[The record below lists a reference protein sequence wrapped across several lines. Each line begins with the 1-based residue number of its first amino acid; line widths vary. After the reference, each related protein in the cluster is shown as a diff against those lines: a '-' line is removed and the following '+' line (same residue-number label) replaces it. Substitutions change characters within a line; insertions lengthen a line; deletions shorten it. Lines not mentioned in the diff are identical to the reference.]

1 MRITKIFTNFF
12 ESEKSA
18 GLILI
23 ACTMLSLLFSNSAL
37 GHEYMDIWHISIGGM
52 SLEHWINDGLMAI
65 FFLMVGLE
73 LEREVYNG
81 ELSNFKEALLPFTA
95 ALGGMIVPALIFYVF
110 NKGELSQSGIGIPM
124 ATDIAFALGI
134 LSLLGQRVPLALKV
148 FLTALAVIDDLGAI
162 VIIALFYT
170 KSISWTYLLGVA
182 FIMLFLFL
190 LNRKKVYVLW
200 PYLIGGIILWYCMLK
215 SGVHASISGV
225 LLAFVIPFGSGSE
238 DSISN
243 KLEKALHVPVALFI
257 IPIFALANTAF
268 VIEKFSLQTITS
280 PLDLGII
287 LGLTLGKPIGI
298 FLFSFILVS
307 LGWSK
312 LSPTICWNHILG
324 AGCLGGIGFTMS
336 IFVSFLAFDDVHL
349 VNQAKLAILIASSL
363 SAIIGYWILSRVCK
377 KNVI

>member
-23 ACTMLSLLFSNSAL
+23 ACTAISLVLSNSTL
-37 GHEYMDIWHISIGGM
+37 GHEYMDVWHIKFAGM

-81 ELSNFKEALLPFTA
+81 ELSNFKEALLPFSA
-95 ALGGMIVPALIFYVF
+95 ALGGMILPALIFYLL
-110 NKGELSQSGIGIPM
+110 NRGETTQAGIGIPM

-134 LSLLGQRVPLALKV
+134 LSLLGSRVPLALKV

-162 VIIALFYT
+162 IIIALFYT
-170 KSISWTYLLGVA
+170 KTLVWQYLLGSA
-182 FIMLFLFL
+182 IIMLILL
-190 LNRKKVYVLW
+190 ILNRKKIYVLW
-200 PYLIGGIILWYCMLK
+200 PYLIGGLILWYCMLK

-238 DSISN
+238 NSISN
-243 KLEKALHVPVALFI
+243 KLEKSLHTPVALFI
-257 IPIFALANTAF
+257 IPIFALVNTAF
-268 VIEKFSLQTITS
+268 VIEGFSFMTLMS
-280 PLDLGII
+280 SLDVGII
-287 LGLTLGKPIGI
+287 LGLVLGKPLGI
-298 FLFSFILVS
+298 FLFSYIVVL

-312 LSPTICWNHILG
+312 LSTTMSWKHILG

-336 IFVSFLAFDDVHL
+336 IFVSFLAFDNVQF
-349 VNQAKLAILIASSL
+349 VNQAKLAILIASTI
-363 SAIIGYWILSRVCK
+363 SALIGYLVLSKVCK
-377 KNVI
+377 

>member
-23 ACTMLSLLFSNSAL
+23 GCTLMSLLLSNSVH
-37 GHEYMDIWHISIGGM
+37 GQEYMSIWHIQVAGM
-52 SLEHWINDGLMAI
+52 SIEHWINDGLMAI

-73 LEREVYNG
+73 LEREIYNG
-81 ELSNFKEALLPFTA
+81 ELSNFKEALLPFSA
-95 ALGGMIVPALIFYVF
+95 AMGGMIVPALIFYFF
-110 NKGELSQSGIGIPM
+110 NRGEVTQSGVGIPM

-134 LSLLGQRVPLALKV
+134 LSLLGSRVPLALKV

-162 VIIALFYT
+162 IIIALFYT
-170 KSISWTYLLGVA
+170 KTLAWEYLIGA
-182 FIMLFLFL
+182 SSIMLILFI
-190 LNRKKVYVLW
+190 LNRRKIYVLW
-200 PYLIGGIILWYCMLK
+200 PYLIGGVFLWFCMLK

-238 DSISN
+238 NSISN
-243 KLEKALHVPVALFI
+243 KLEKSLHMPVALFI

-268 VIEKFSLQTITS
+268 VIEEFSIKTLMTS
-280 PLDLGII
+280 LDLGII
-287 LGLTLGKPIGI
+287 LGLALGKPLGI
-298 FLFSFILVS
+298 FLVSIIVVS

-312 LSPTICWNHILG
+312 LSASVCWKHILG

-336 IFVSFLAFDDVHL
+336 IFVSFLAFEDVNL
-349 VNQAKLAILIASSL
+349 VNQAKLAILIASTI
-363 SAIIGYWILSRVCK
+363 SAIFGYIVLTRVCK
-377 KNVI
+377 

>member
-23 ACTMLSLLFSNSAL
+23 ACTIFSITISNSSL
-37 GHEYMDIWHISIGGM
+37 VSDYM
-52 SLEHWINDGLMAI
+52 SLWHLKLGSMSIEHWINDGLMAI

-73 LEREVYNG
+73 LEREIYNG
-81 ELSNFKEALLPFTA
+81 ELSNFKEALLPFSA
-95 ALGGMIVPALIFYVF
+95 AMGGMIVPALIFYFF
-110 NKGELSQSGIGIPM
+110 NRGEITQSGLGIPM

-134 LSLLGQRVPLALKV
+134 LSLLGSRVPIALKV

-162 VIIALFYT
+162 MIIALFYT
-170 KSISWTYLLGVA
+170 KTLAWEYLIGA
-182 FIMLFLFL
+182 SAIMLLLFI

-200 PYLIGGIILWYCMLK
+200 PYLLGGIFLWFCMLK

-238 DSISN
+238 NSISN
-243 KLEKALHVPVALFI
+243 KLEKSLHMPVALFI

-268 VIEKFSLQTITS
+268 VIEAFSMKTLMS
-280 PLDLGII
+280 SLDLGII
-287 LGLTLGKPIGI
+287 LGLALGKPLGI
-298 FLFSFILVS
+298 FLFSFIVVS

-312 LSPTICWNHILG
+312 LSPSVSWKHILG

-349 VNQAKLAILIASSL
+349 VNQAKLAILIASTI
-363 SAIIGYWILSRVCK
+363 SAIFGYIVLFKVCK
-377 KNVI
+377 

>member
-23 ACTMLSLLFSNSAL
+23 ACTIISLSISNSNGGA
-37 GHEYMDIWHISIGGM
+37 EYMAFWHLMIGGM
-52 SLEHWINDGLMAI
+52 SIEHWINDGLMAI

-73 LEREVYNG
+73 LEREIYNG
-81 ELSNFKEALLPFTA
+81 ELSNFKEALLPFSA
-95 ALGGMIVPALIFYVF
+95 AMGGMIVPALIFYLF
-110 NKGELSQSGIGIPM
+110 NQGEVTQSGLGIPM

-134 LSLLGQRVPLALKV
+134 LSLLGSRVPLALKV

-162 VIIALFYT
+162 IIIALFYT
-170 KSISWTYLLGVA
+170 KTLAWEFLVGASA
-182 FIMLFLFL
+182 IMLLLFI

-200 PYLIGGIILWYCMLK
+200 PYLLGGIFLWFCMLK

-225 LLAFVIPFGSGSE
+225 LLAFVIPFGRGSE
-238 DSISN
+238 NSISN
-243 KLEKALHVPVALFI
+243 RLEKSLHMPVALFV

-268 VIEKFSLQTITS
+268 EIEQFSIKTLITS
-280 PLDLGII
+280 LDLGII
-287 LGLTLGKPIGI
+287 LGLALGKPLGI
-298 FLFSFILVS
+298 FLFSFVIVS
-307 LGWSK
+307 FGWSK
-312 LSPTICWNHILG
+312 LAATVCWKHILG

-349 VNQAKLAILIASSL
+349 VNQAKLAILIASTI
-363 SAIIGYWILSRVCK
+363 SAILGYFVLSKVLK
-377 KNVI
+377 

>member
-23 ACTMLSLLFSNSAL
+23 ACTIISLSISNSNGGA
-37 GHEYMDIWHISIGGM
+37 EYMAFWHLMIGGM
-52 SLEHWINDGLMAI
+52 SIEHWINDGLMAI

-73 LEREVYNG
+73 LEREIYNG
-81 ELSNFKEALLPFTA
+81 ELSNFKEALLPFSA
-95 ALGGMIVPALIFYVF
+95 AMGGMIVPALIFYLF
-110 NKGELSQSGIGIPM
+110 NQGEVTQSGLGIPM

-134 LSLLGQRVPLALKV
+134 LSLLGSRVPLALKV

-162 VIIALFYT
+162 IIIALFYT
-170 KSISWTYLLGVA
+170 KTLAWEFLVGASA
-182 FIMLFLFL
+182 IMLLLFI

-200 PYLIGGIILWYCMLK
+200 PYLLGGIFLWFCMLK

-225 LLAFVIPFGSGSE
+225 LLAFVIPFGRGSE
-238 DSISN
+238 NSISN
-243 KLEKALHVPVALFI
+243 RLEKSLHMPVALFV

-268 VIEKFSLQTITS
+268 EIEQFSIKTLITS
-280 PLDLGII
+280 LDLGII
-287 LGLTLGKPIGI
+287 LGLALGKPLGI
-298 FLFSFILVS
+298 FLFSFIVVS
-307 LGWSK
+307 FGWSK
-312 LSPTICWNHILG
+312 LAATVCWKQILG

-349 VNQAKLAILIASSL
+349 VNQAKLAILIASTI
-363 SAIIGYWILSRVCK
+363 SAILGYFVLSKVLK
-377 KNVI
+377 

>member
-1 MRITKIFTNFF
+1 MRITKLFTNFF

-23 ACTMLSLLFSNSAL
+23 ACTIFSLGISNSAI
-37 GHEYMDIWHISIGGM
+37 GHDYMALWHIKVAGM

-81 ELSNFKEALLPFTA
+81 ELSNFKEALLPFGA
-95 ALGGMIVPALIFYVF
+95 ALGGMVIPALIFYFF
-110 NKGELSQSGIGIPM
+110 NRGEVTQSGVGIPM

-134 LSLLGQRVPLALKV
+134 LSLLGSRVPLALKV

-162 VIIALFYT
+162 MIIALFYT
-170 KSISWTYLLGVA
+170 KTLAWEYLVGA
-182 FIMLFLFL
+182 SAIMLLLFI
-190 LNRKKVYVLW
+190 LNRRKVYVLW
-200 PYLIGGIILWYCMLK
+200 PYLIGGGFLWFCMLK

-225 LLAFVIPFGSGSE
+225 LLAFVIPFGSGDE
-238 DSISN
+238 KSISN
-243 KLEKALHVPVALFI
+243 KLEKFLHMPVAMFI

-268 VIEKFSLQTITS
+268 EIEKFSLATIS
-280 PLDLGII
+280 SSLDLGII
-287 LGLTLGKPIGI
+287 LGLVLGKPLGI
-298 FLFSFILVS
+298 MIFSYFVVL

-312 LSPTICWNHILG
+312 LSPSVCWKHILG

-349 VNQAKLAILIASSL
+349 VNQAKLAILLASTI
-363 SAIIGYWILSRVCK
+363 SAILGYVVLLKVNK
-377 KNVI
+377 Y

>member
-1 MRITKIFTNFF
+1 MRITKLFTNFF

-23 ACTMLSLLFSNSAL
+23 GCTIFSLGISNSLIGHDYMAL
-37 GHEYMDIWHISIGGM
+37 WHMNIGGM

-81 ELSNFKEALLPFTA
+81 ELSNFKEALLPFSA
-95 ALGGMIVPALIFYVF
+95 ALGGMIMPAFIFFFINRGQV
-110 NKGELSQSGIGIPM
+110 SQSGVGIPM

-134 LSLLGQRVPLALKV
+134 LSLLGNRVPLALKV

-162 VIIALFYT
+162 LIIAIFYT
-170 KSISWTYLLGVA
+170 KTVSWQYLIGA
-182 FIMLFLFL
+182 TAIMLFLFA
-190 LNRKKVYVLW
+190 LNRKKVYLLW
-200 PYLIGGIILWYCMLK
+200 PYLVGGLFLWFCMLK

-225 LLAFVIPFGSGSE
+225 LLAFVIPFGSGDE
-238 DSISN
+238 KSISN
-243 KLEKALHVPVALFI
+243 KLEKFLHMPVALFI

-268 VIEKFSLQTITS
+268 VVEKFSLETISS

-287 LGLTLGKPIGI
+287 LGLVVGKPFGI
-298 FLFSFILVS
+298 MLFSFFVVS

-312 LSPTICWNHILG
+312 LSPSICWKHIFG

-349 VNQAKLAILIASSL
+349 VNQSKLAILLASTI
-363 SAIIGYWILSRVCK
+363 SAILGYIVLSKVNK
-377 KNVI
+377 Y